1 MFGHAVVHFRES
13 QWPGASLILPVG
25 GFTRLRTKRIRR
37 IRASQPRLA
46 EKRIH
51 RVRAGMRGRS
61 PQSRKWQMGKT
72 PRNRRRKAL
81 KKLALTRVEVTQFF
95 GERAIGFFSRNLF
108 ERTPQVRQASA
119 YGPRC
124 QFAAQT
130 SEPLVNSCPHWRKP
144 HELSKAPLL
153 RSLYEVVHSNTS
165 DSSYPSG
172 LGISVGR
179 NPKID
184 EKRCPGTRRLGNV
197 RQCHAIE
204 HRFTATRCQNES
216 AELRWALTEPI
227 QRHGPTPNSL
237 GKFFRRLERAIDHE
251 KRYPGAVQDHPAAPG
266 HR

>member
-51 RVRAGMRGRS
+51 RVRAGMCGRS

-81 KKLALTRVEVTQFF
+81 KK
-95 GERAIGFFSRNLF
+95 LF

-197 RQCHAIE
+197 RQRHAIE